1 MSRDS
6 SQSEQPE
13 QPDAPETS
21 THAGTPDTE
30 SKVLAETDSFPHELP
45 LLPLRDNVVLPLAM
59 APLIIGQDRSLAL
72 VDEVMQGPRVIVVA
86 CQKSPDEPAT
96 TLDEI
101 HTVGTVATIHQLR
114 RLPDGTVRIVV
125 QGLERIR
132 VTGLVQEEPFFR
144 ARIERHPELTDEET
158 ETRAL
163 GRAVRDLF
171 TELVGLISELPDV
184 LASAVETLDDLEQ
197 VAYVIGA
204 TAPLDTAQRQELLEI
219 DHVRGKLRFLVEIIN
234 RELSIRRL
242 GRKIATDAENEM
254 TKAQREYFL
263 RQQLKAIQNELG
275 EGDTGDAALQDLR
288 ERLAALDLSE
298 DVRREV
304 DRELRRLEHIP
315 EASPEHGVIRTFLEW
330 IGDLPWNRP
339 TGGDIDVKHA
349 REVLDADHHGL
360 ERVKD
365 RIVEYLS
372 VRKLRRDRGLE
383 ETQEGVA
390 EPILCLVGPPGT
402 GKTSLGQSVA
412 RALGR
417 KFVRMSLGGIDDESE
432 IRGHRR
438 TYIGAM
444 PGRIIQA
451 FRRTEASDPIFM
463 LDEVDKLGH
472 GMRGDPSAA
481 LLEVLDPAQNATF
494 TDTYLGVP
502 FDLSKVLFI
511 CTANDWSTIA
521 RPLLDR
527 METITIPGYTEEEKF
542 AIARRYLLPRQVH
555 AHGLKDEEVRLSDD
569 ALRSVV
575 REYTREAGVREL
587 DRTVARLCR
596 KIAQRLASGDVTSQ
610 EVESGDLRELLG
622 PPRHHPEAAE
632 RTDRAGVATGLAWT
646 PVGGEILFVEAAI
659 LPRGQGRLI
668 LTGSLGDV
676 MRESVQAGMSYV
688 RDRNIAIGVPEDAF
702 EGKDVHVHVPQG
714 AIPKDGPSAGVTM
727 VTALVSAVTGRLVRS
742 DVAMT
747 GEISLRGK
755 VLPVGGIKEKVL
767 AAHRAGIRRIV
778 LPKGNADDIE
788 EVDEVLRE
796 QMDFVLAGTIE
807 EALDAVLEPAAPPA
821 PQSTSET
828 ATEPPAN
835 AP

>member
-1 MSRDS
+1 MSD
-6 SQSEQPE
+6 EAE
-13 QPDAPETS
+13 
-21 THAGTPDTE
+21 TPDVEEPEAHDGDGEDE
-30 SKVLAETDSFPHELP
+30 SQLIAAIDRFPDELP
-45 LLPLRDNVVLPLAM
+45 LLPLRDMVVLPLAM
-59 APLIIGQDRSLAL
+59 APLIIGQDRSLKL
-72 VDEVMQGPRVIVVA
+72 IDEVMQGPRIVAMV
-86 CQKSPDEPAT
+86 CQRSPDRPAESVDD
-96 TLDEI
+96 L
-101 HTVGTVATIHQLR
+101 HTVGVIATIHHLR
-114 RLPDGTVRIVV
+114 RLPDGNVRIVV

-132 VTGLVQEEPFFR
+132 IVGITQTDPYLR
-144 ARIERHPELTDEET
+144 ARIARHPEFRDEET
-158 ETRAL
+158 ETQAL
-163 GRAVRDLF
+163 GRAVRDQF
-171 TELVGLISELPDV
+171 TELVALIAELPDV

-204 TAPLDTAQRQELLEI
+204 TAPLDTAQRQQLLEV
-219 DHVRGKLRFLVEIIN
+219 DHVRDKLKLLVEILN
-234 RELSIRRL
+234 REISIRRL
-242 GRKIATDAENEM
+242 GKKIATDAEKEM

-263 RQQLKAIQNELG
+263 RQQLKAIQKELG
-275 EGDTGDAALQDLR
+275 EGESGDAALEDLK
-288 ERLAALDLSE
+288 ERLSTLGLGE
-298 DVRREV
+298 DVRKEV
-304 DRELRRLEHIP
+304 DRELRRLEHVP

-330 IGDLPWNRP
+330 IADLPWNQP
-339 TGGDIDVKHA
+339 VGGEIDVKHA

-365 RIVEYLS
+365 RIVEYLA
-372 VRKLRRDRGLE
+372 VRKLRRERGLE
-383 ETQEGVA
+383 ETEEGVA

-402 GKTSLGQSVA
+402 GKTSLGQSEA

-451 FRRTEASDPIFM
+451 FRRVESSDPIFM
-463 LDEVDKLGH
+463 LDEVDKIGR
-472 GMRGDPSAA
+472 GIRGDPSAA

-511 CTANDWSTIA
+511 CTANDASTIA

-527 METITIPGYTEEEKF
+527 METITIPGYTEEEKL
-542 AIARRYLLPRQVH
+542 AIGRRYLLPRQIR
-555 AHGLKDEEVRLSDD
+555 AHGLKPEEVGIDD
-569 ALRSVV
+569 DVLRAVV

-587 DRTVARLCR
+587 DRTLARLCR
-596 KIAQRLASGDVTSQ
+596 KVAQQLATAPDTPIAVAPDHLK
-610 EVESGDLRELLG
+610 ELLG

-632 RTDRAGVATGLAWT
+632 RTDRPGVATGLAWT

-659 LPRGQGRLI
+659 LPRGQNRLL

-676 MRESVQAGMSYV
+676 MQESVQAGMSYV
-688 RDRNIAIGVPEDAF
+688 RSRSTAIGVAEDAF
-702 EGKDVHVHVPQG
+702 VGNDVHVHVPQG

-727 VTALVSAVTGRLVRS
+727 VTALVSAATGRLVRG

-778 LPKGNADDIE
+778 LPVGNKDDLD
-788 EVDEVLRE
+788 EVDEVLRNDIE
-796 QMDFVLAGTIE
+796 FVLVDTIE
-807 EALDAVLEPAAPPA
+807 EALDAVLVPAEPRPPAVEPAP
-821 PQSTSET
+821 
-828 ATEPPAN
+828 
-835 AP
+835 